1 MLNLLFLMSVDL
13 LISKSPP
20 AHGFVGSGW
29 LHPLTGIDHMLAM
42 IAVGVWSAQLGKR
55 AVLYVPGAFV
65 AAMLLGG
72 ALGFEH
78 LALPGIELGI
88 ALSVVLLGSAIAL
101 GHRTSLLLAT
111 LGVGLFG
118 MCHGYAHGYEI
129 PSMEST
135 WVYALGFLIT
145 TACLHLVGAVGGIL
159 ILERPRGGQ
168 WLRCAGTLT
177 ATIGCYLLMR

>member
-1 MLNLLFLMSVDL
+1 MKYLLLLMVVDL
-13 LISKSPP
+13 FTSKSPP

-29 LHPLTGIDHMLAM
+29 LHPLTGMDHMLAM
-42 IAVGVWSAQLGKR
+42 LAVGAWSAQLGKR
-55 AVLYVPGAFV
+55 AVFSVPAAFV

-72 ALGFEH
+72 TLGRRT
-78 LALPGIELGI
+78 P
-88 ALSVVLLGSAIAL
+88 LLVAA
-101 GHRTSLLLAT
+101 

-129 PSMEST
+129 PGMEST

-145 TACLHLVGAVGGIL
+145 TACLHLIGAVGGIL
-159 ILERPRGGQ
+159 ILERPRGGR
-168 WLRCAGTLT
+168 WLRFAGAMT

>member
-1 MLNLLFLMSVDL
+1 MKNLLVLMAVDL
-13 LISKSPP
+13 LTSKSPP
-20 AHGFVGSGW
+20 THGFVGSGW

-42 IAVGVWSAQLGKR
+42 LAVGAWSAQLGKR
-55 AVLYVPGAFV
+55 AVFSVPAAFV

-72 ALGFEH
+72 MLGFEH

-101 GHRTSLLLAT
+101 GHRTSLLLAA

-118 MCHGYAHGYEI
+118 ICHGYAHGYEI
-129 PSMEST
+129 PSLEST

-145 TACLHLVGAVGGIL
+145 TACLHLIGAIGGIL
-159 ILERPRGGQ
+159 VLERPRGGR
-168 WLRCAGTLT
+168 WLRFAGALT
-177 ATIGCYLLMR
+177 ATIGCYLLIT

>member
-1 MLNLLFLMSVDL
+1 MKYLLLLMVVDL
-13 LISKSPP
+13 FTSKSPP

-29 LHPLTGIDHMLAM
+29 LHPLTGMDHMLAM
-42 IAVGVWSAQLGKR
+42 LAVGAWSAQLGKR
-55 AVLYVPGAFV
+55 AVFSVPTAFV

-72 ALGFEH
+72 TLGRRT
-78 LALPGIELGI
+78 P
-88 ALSVVLLGSAIAL
+88 LLVAA
-101 GHRTSLLLAT
+101 

-129 PSMEST
+129 PGMEST

-145 TACLHLVGAVGGIL
+145 TACLHLIGAVGGIL
-159 ILERPRGGQ
+159 ILERPRGGR
-168 WLRCAGTLT
+168 WLRFAGAMT

>member
-1 MLNLLFLMSVDL
+1 MNSLLLLMSIGL
-13 LISKSPP
+13 LAGKSPV
-20 AHGFVGSGW
+20 AHGFGGSGW

-42 IAVGVWSAQLGKR
+42 IAVGAWSAQLGKR
-55 AVLYVPGAFV
+55 AVFYVPAAFV

-72 ALGFEH
+72 LLGIDRFAL
-78 LALPGIELGI
+78 ADIELGI
-88 ALSVVLLGSAIAL
+88 ALSVVMLGSAIAL
-101 GHRTSLLLAT
+101 GHRTSLLLAA

-145 TACLHLVGAVGGIL
+145 TACLHLIGAVGGTL
-159 ILERPRGGQ
+159 ILERPHGGR
-168 WLRCAGTLT
+168 WLRFAGAMT
-177 ATIGCYLLMR
+177 ATIGCYLLTR

>member
-1 MLNLLFLMSVDL
+1 MKNLLFLMAVDL
-13 LISKSPP
+13 LTSKSPP

-29 LHPLTGIDHMLAM
+29 LHPLTGVDHMLAM
-42 IAVGVWSAQLGKR
+42 IAVGAWSAQLGKH

-72 ALGFEH
+72 VLGFEH
-78 LALPGIELGI
+78 FALPGIELGI

-129 PSMEST
+129 PGLESK
-135 WVYALGFLIT
+135 WLYASGFLIT
-145 TACLHLVGAVGGIL
+145 TASLHLIGAVGGML
-159 ILERPRGGQ
+159 ILEHARGSR
-168 WLRCAGTLT
+168 WLRFAGAMT